1 MTKQL
6 LTYPIIAEFLSTL
19 RMEGHLIGVGKHLQI
34 QSLLKQLPDDID
46 FETLKLAIVPLIAQS
61 PQEQERLYE
70 TFDQCVKRIEEQQ
83 PLLSETTPSVFDD
96 NFSSKKISRG
106 KILMIGLLLTLFIG
120 GGIYWYL
127 ENQKKKVPPIETP
140 QLPTTTPDPK
150 DTLKVETTK
159 PTTDS
164 LSYFVENKPYPFP
177 NHLDDYDIDI
187 SPTQQWLSNNWSW
200 LRWVLATIL
209 TAFLVAIWRYRA
221 WIRRKL
227 VAQQDPNDKPPY
239 IWNINIEGVEP
250 VLMGDS
256 LERVTQMLRQRSQ
269 TDTMRLDVER
279 TVNATI
285 EQGGMPLFKYRRL
298 TSPTDYLLLID
309 RQTVR
314 NHRAQLFDAL
324 YESFKSQEVEIARY
338 FFDSDVRVCYN
349 EDYPHGV
356 PLSDLQQRYY
366 QSRLLIVGTGAQ
378 LLSPLSGK
386 AAAWTTVFNQWRNRA
401 LFSPKPLKS
410 WGYDE
415 RQLSTLFT
423 TLPATLQSLGFWVEE
438 LDAGADAHF
447 DDWQEK
453 IDDAPQAPI
462 LPDDNDPLPVLQLF
476 FEPDLVRWVAAC
488 AIYPTLHWDLTLWLG
503 QNIETR
509 DANGQKNTP
518 LSNFDSLSQIC
529 RLSWFV
535 KGEMPNETRTALL
548 NWLEKHDAPL
558 LNHLRTAIAIELQK
572 NPPPKD
578 SAAFDKFR
586 MNIALNQWL
595 TTTDAKEKKQL
606 EDEISQFLERGTEPD
621 FTVIKYLNAP
631 RTALDFI
638 VPDAWKKF
646 VHPSGFSALGWVK
659 EWKDL
664 WWLLPIWI
672 LGVLI
677 CLYNY
682 KFFKSCDN
690 GKVAT
695 VVANEKIHYL
705 CISDIKGLLVYSEH
719 LIKESIQQQ
728 DSIRL
733 KNLLTP
739 LSTESWNNIADVL
752 INQEPKFLTGMA
764 GLSNVGNDI
773 ILLIQERER
782 NFATE
787 FYKLAKSKYDL
798 GLKDSA
804 CFFLNIANK
813 FDTLDND
820 IKVAQALLCGK
831 KVKNDSINIAPII
844 SGSVFSKEPVSF
856 KDGSVTFENG
866 QTVVFDNPLADVQ
879 ITGSGVNTRTNAQG
893 RYTLTLPPQYPSP
906 TITLTFVKNGYNTVV
921 KTVKINKV
929 KELPIIE
936 LIPISTSQSR
946 FSTINTFQTPLTIKN
961 SNIIDLFKGTEWSGI
976 ATQYD
981 DGERLRDEYSFHIK
995 FDSSNVNL
1003 NNLKGITKI
1012 SFSDQYAFYTIEAK
1026 FINNQLL
1033 IEEQRIID
1041 QKIDTGSWYL
1051 KHIVLDYNSQ
1061 TNSFDGFWY
1070 VNTNRDVK
1078 RGRINCKNSVKGKI
1092 NWGFDFSNTNI
1103 IIPKTAFVKGGTFTM
1118 GCTKEQGD
1126 DCQDN
1131 EKPAHQVT
1139 LSDFNMGQFEV
1150 TIEQYLQFSEET
1162 KTHYPDWLEQVN
1174 NYNVETGKD
1183 LYYKNKG
1190 YQRKGSEKLPI
1201 VGVSWNDATA
1211 YCQWL
1216 SSKTGKNYRLP
1227 TEAEWEYAARGGSKS
1242 GYFKYCGSNNIGE
1255 VAWYDDNSDSK
1266 THTVGTKKANE
1277 LGIYD
1282 MSGNVWEWCSDW
1294 YDSYN
1299 NNAVRNPTGAAKGSN
1314 RVNRGGSWGNTSQ
1327 YCRAPHR
1334 YGNTPTYRNYNVGF
1348 RVVSSLQ

>member
-19 RMEGHLIGVGKHLQI
+19 RMDGNLIGVGKHLQI
-34 QSLLKQLPDDID
+34 QILLKQLPDDID
-46 FETLKLAIVPLIAQS
+46 IETLKLAIVPLIAQS

-83 PLLSETTPSVFDD
+83 LLLSETTPSVFDD
-96 NFSSKKISRG
+96 NFSSKKISRW

-127 ENQKKKVPPIETP
+127 ENQKKKVTPIETP
-140 QLPTTTPDPK
+140 QLPTTTPDPN

-159 PTTDS
+159 PTDS
-164 LSYFVENKPYPFP
+164 LSYFVETKPYPFP

-187 SPTQQWLSNNWSW
+187 SPMQQWLSNNWSW

-209 TAFLVAIWRYRA
+209 TALLVAIWRYRA
-221 WIRRKL
+221 WTRRKL

-279 TVNATI
+279 TVNATV
-285 EQGGMPLFKYRRL
+285 EQGGMPLFKYKRL

-309 RQTVR
+309 RQTIR

-366 QSRLLIVGTGAQ
+366 QARLLIVGTGAQ

-548 NWLEKHDAPL
+548 NWLEKNDAPL
-558 LNHLRTAIAIELQK
+558 LTNLRAAIAIELQK

-606 EDEISQFLERGTEPD
+606 EDEISQSLERGTEPD
-621 FTVIKYLNAP
+621 FTVIKYLNVP
-631 RTALDFI
+631 STALDFI

-646 VHPSGFSALGWVK
+646 VYPSGFPALGWVK

-664 WWLLPIWI
+664 RWLVPVLV
-672 LGVLI
+672 LGLVGLFYPYNFKTTNCSMDKVVSLTVRDTTRYF
-677 CLYNY
+677 CLENHLSALAYQEQLVHEAIEKQQMDSVALYLDADSQY
-682 KFFKSCDN
+682 KLNITKLL
-690 GKVAT
+690 
-695 VVANEKIHYL
+695 NEVTIEDTAVQRL
-705 CISDIKGLLVYSEH
+705 MSERD
-719 LIKESIQQQ
+719 Q
-728 DSIRL
+728 
-733 KNLLTP
+733 
-739 LSTESWNNIADVL
+739 
-752 INQEPKFLTGMA
+752 
-764 GLSNVGNDI
+764 
-773 ILLIQERER
+773 
-782 NFATE
+782 NFAVD
-787 FYKLAKSKYDL
+787 YYRLAKRFYNKNQ
-798 GLKDSA
+798 KDSA
-804 CFFLNIANK
+804 CVFLKEAFFFNAN
-813 FDTLDND
+813 DTE
-820 IKVAQALLCGK
+820 IR
-831 KVKNDSINIAPII
+831 
-844 SGSVFSKEPVSF
+844 
-856 KDGSVTFENG
+856 
-866 QTVVFDNPLADVQ
+866 VVF
-879 ITGSGVNTRTNAQG
+879 
-893 RYTLTLPPQYPSP
+893 TLHCNKIPSH
-906 TITLTFVKNGYNTVV
+906 TISPF
-921 KTVKINKV
+921 
-929 KELPIIE
+929 
-936 LIPISTSQSR
+936 
-946 FSTINTFQTPLTIKN
+946 
-961 SNIIDLFKGTEWSGI
+961 
-976 ATQYD
+976 
-981 DGERLRDEYSFHIK
+981 
-995 FDSSNVNL
+995 
-1003 NNLKGITKI
+1003 
-1012 SFSDQYAFYTIEAK
+1012 
-1026 FINNQLL
+1026 
-1033 IEEQRIID
+1033 
-1041 QKIDTGSWYL
+1041 
-1051 KHIVLDYNSQ
+1051 
-1061 TNSFDGFWY
+1061 
-1070 VNTNRDVK
+1070 
-1078 RGRINCKNSVKGKI
+1078 
-1092 NWGFDFSNTNI
+1092 
-1103 IIPKTAFVKGGTFTM
+1103 
-1118 GCTKEQGD
+1118 
-1126 DCQDN
+1126 
-1131 EKPAHQVT
+1131 
-1139 LSDFNMGQFEV
+1139 
-1150 TIEQYLQFSEET
+1150 
-1162 KTHYPDWLEQVN
+1162 
-1174 NYNVETGKD
+1174 
-1183 LYYKNKG
+1183 
-1190 YQRKGSEKLPI
+1190 
-1201 VGVSWNDATA
+1201 
-1211 YCQWL
+1211 
-1216 SSKTGKNYRLP
+1216 
-1227 TEAEWEYAARGGSKS
+1227 
-1242 GYFKYCGSNNIGE
+1242 
-1255 VAWYDDNSDSK
+1255 
-1266 THTVGTKKANE
+1266 
-1277 LGIYD
+1277 
-1282 MSGNVWEWCSDW
+1282 
-1294 YDSYN
+1294 
-1299 NNAVRNPTGAAKGSN
+1299 
-1314 RVNRGGSWGNTSQ
+1314 
-1327 YCRAPHR
+1327 
-1334 YGNTPTYRNYNVGF
+1334 
-1348 RVVSSLQ
+1348 